1 MESLEGFRSAI
12 ELRPRKRN
20 IYVIF
25 SLKNT
30 TYMLYYLITD
40 TNREVYEV
48 QRVPAVATCPVP
60 FDHKRA

>member
-12 ELRPRKRN
+12 ELRPRKHN

-25 SLKNT
+25 SLQNT

-48 QRVPAVATCPVP
+48 QRVPAVAT
-60 FDHKRA
+60 